1 MGSYKY
7 ISSSV
12 EFHQFLSLNHFQ
24 KLKRSL
30 FALLSLFLLL
40 LLACHGTSI
49 FLLDLPLFAKAPSD
63 ISPENVAG
71 KSRKWEYSTS
81 VKLSS
86 SLIYAIKEENPVP
99 KLKKESPLLH
109 KSRNL
114 VSLSDNPLGSVSR
127 TQRGNVWNVVKILSA
142 KKNSK
147 RFSTRVKKFS
157 SERSCKFRFFMTWI
171 SSLDSFGDRE
181 LFVVEALFKS
191 HLNGCLIIVS
201 NSLDSIRGKHILRPF
216 VDKGF
221 RVTAISP
228 DFGYLFED
236 TVAESWINR
245 LRRGNVNTGE
255 ISLGQN
261 LSNLLRLG
269 LLYKF
274 GGIYIDTDVVVLKS
288 FKKLRNVI
296 GAQTIDVETRNWSR
310 LNNAVMIFDKGHPL
324 LYKFIEE
331 FALTFDGNKWGHNGP
346 YLVSRVVSRVTG
358 RPGYNFTVLPPIAF
372 YPVDWSR
379 IGGFFQRPGGYETD
393 SIWLD
398 AKLKH
403 IHRQSYAMHLWNKQ
417 SRGLKVEEGS
427 IIKQIMSKNCVF
439 CKDIVTVE

>member
-1 MGSYKY
+1 MGSFKN
-7 ISSSV
+7 ISSSIQ
-12 EFHQFLSLNHFQ
+12 FQHFLSLNQLQ
-24 KLKRSL
+24 KLKRSV
-30 FALLSLFLLL
+30 FALLSLLLLL
-40 LLACHGTSI
+40 LLACHGSSI
-49 FLLDLPLFAKAPSD
+49 FLLDIPLPAKTSSNTLPG
-63 ISPENVAG
+63 NVAG

-99 KLKKESPLLH
+99 KLKKELPLLH
-109 KSRNL
+109 RNL
-114 VSLSDNPLGSVSR
+114 VSLSDNHLETVSR
-127 TQRGNVWNVVKILSA
+127 TQRRSVWNVIKILSA

-147 RFSTRVKKFS
+147 RFSNKVKKFFG
-157 SERSCKFRFFMTWI
+157 ERSCKFRFFMTWI
-171 SSLDSFGDRE
+171 SSFDLFGDRE

-191 HLNGCLIIVS
+191 HPNGCLIIVS
-201 NSLDSIRGKHILRPF
+201 NSLDSIRGKRILRPF
-216 VDKGF
+216 VNKGF
-221 RVTAISP
+221 WVTAISP
-228 DFGYLFED
+228 DFSYLFEN
-236 TVAESWINR
+236 TVAEPWLNQ
-245 LRRGNVNTGE
+245 LRGGNVNPGE

-269 LLYKF
+269 LLYRF

-288 FKKLRNVI
+288 FEKLRNVI

-372 YPVDWSR
+372 YPVDWTR
-379 IGGFFQRPGGYETD
+379 IGGFFQRPRYEID
-393 SIWLD
+393 LIWLE
-398 AKLKH
+398 AKLRH

-427 IIKQIMSKNCVF
+427 IIKQIMSENCVF
-439 CKDIVTVE
+439 CNDIVPMHKK

>member
-1 MGSYKY
+1 MGSSEN
-7 ISSSV
+7 ISSSNQ
-12 EFHQFLSLNHFQ
+12 FHHFLSIDHFQ

-40 LLACHGTSI
+40 LLTCHCTSI
-49 FLLDLPLFAKAPSD
+49 FLLDLPLPAKTPLD

-71 KSRKWEYSTS
+71 KSRKGDYSTS
-81 VKLSS
+81 IKLSS
-86 SLIYAIKEENPVP
+86 SLIYAIKEDIPIP

-114 VSLSDNPLGSVSR
+114 VSLSDNHLEIESR
-127 TQRGNVWNVVKILSA
+127 RQREIVWNVIKVLSA

-147 RFSTRVKKFS
+147 RFSNKVKKFLGQ
-157 SERSCKFRFFMTWI
+157 RSCKFRFFMTWI

-191 HLNGCLIIVS
+191 HPDGCLVIVS
-201 NSLDSIRGKHILRPF
+201 NSLDSIRGKHILRHF

-221 RVTAISP
+221 QVTAISP
-228 DFGYLFED
+228 DFSYLFED

-296 GAQTIDVETRNWSR
+296 GAQSIDVETRNWSR

-346 YLVSRVVSRVTG
+346 YLVSRVVSRITG

-379 IGGFFQRPGGYETD
+379 IGGFFQRPGYETD

-398 AKLKH
+398 AKLRH
-403 IHRQSYAMHLWNKQ
+403 IYRQSYAMHLWNKQ

-427 IIKQIMSKNCVF
+427 IIKQIISENCVF
-439 CKDIVTVE
+439 CNDMVTVE

>member
-1 MGSYKY
+1 MGSSKS
-7 ISSSV
+7 IFSSIQ
-12 EFHQFLSLNHFQ
+12 FHHFLSLNQFQ
-24 KLKRSL
+24 KLKRSIY
-30 FALLSLFLLL
+30 ALLSLFLLL
-40 LLACHGTSI
+40 LLACHVTSI
-49 FLLDLPLFAKAPSD
+49 FLLNLPLTAKTPSGT
-63 ISPENVAG
+63 SPENAAG
-71 KSRKWEYSTS
+71 KSRKWEYSNS
-81 VKLSS
+81 VKLTSFMV
-86 SLIYAIKEENPVP
+86 YAIKEENPVS
-99 KLKKESPLLH
+99 KLQKEPPLLH

-114 VSLSDNPLGSVSR
+114 VSLSENHTEAVSR
-127 TQRGNVWNVVKILSA
+127 TQGGNVWNVVKILSA
-142 KKNSK
+142 RKNPK
-147 RFSTRVKKFS
+147 RFSNKVKKFFG
-157 SERSCKFRFFMTWI
+157 ERSCKFRFFMTWI
-171 SSLDSFGDRE
+171 SSFDSFGNRE
-181 LFVVEALFKS
+181 LFAVEALFKS
-191 HLNGCLIIVS
+191 HPNGCLIIVS

-221 RVTAISP
+221 WVTAISP
-228 DFGYLFED
+228 DFSYLFEN
-236 TVAESWINR
+236 TVAESWISR
-245 LRRGNVNTGE
+245 LRRGNMNTGE

-274 GGIYIDTDVVVLKS
+274 GGIYIDTDIVVLKS

-379 IGGFFQRPGGYETD
+379 IGEFFQRRRYD
-393 SIWLD
+393 SNSTWLD
-398 AKLKH
+398 AKVRH
-403 IHRQSYAMHLWNKQ
+403 IHKQSYAMHLWNKQ

-427 IIKQIMSKNCVF
+427 IIKQIMSENCVF
-439 CKDIVTVE
+439 CNDIVRVE

>member
-1 MGSYKY
+1 M
-7 ISSSV
+7 V
-12 EFHQFLSLNHFQ
+12 
-24 KLKRSL
+24 
-30 FALLSLFLLL
+30 
-40 LLACHGTSI
+40 
-49 FLLDLPLFAKAPSD
+49 
-63 ISPENVAG
+63 
-71 KSRKWEYSTS
+71 
-81 VKLSS
+81 
-86 SLIYAIKEENPVP
+86 YAIKEENPVS
-99 KLKKESPLLH
+99 KLQKEPPLLH

-114 VSLSDNPLGSVSR
+114 VSLSENHTEAVSR
-127 TQRGNVWNVVKILSA
+127 TQGGNVWNVVKILSA
-142 KKNSK
+142 RKNPK
-147 RFSTRVKKFS
+147 RFSNKVKKFFG
-157 SERSCKFRFFMTWI
+157 ERSCKFRFFMTWI
-171 SSLDSFGDRE
+171 SSFDSFGNRE
-181 LFVVEALFKS
+181 LFAVEALFKS
-191 HLNGCLIIVS
+191 HPNGCLIIVS

-221 RVTAISP
+221 WVTAISP
-228 DFGYLFED
+228 DFSYLFEN
-236 TVAESWINR
+236 TVAESWISR
-245 LRRGNVNTGE
+245 LRRGNMNTGE

-274 GGIYIDTDVVVLKS
+274 GGIYIDTDIVVLKS

-379 IGGFFQRPGGYETD
+379 IGEFFQRRRYD
-393 SIWLD
+393 SNSTWLD
-398 AKLKH
+398 AKVRH
-403 IHRQSYAMHLWNKQ
+403 IHKQSYAMHLWNKQ

-427 IIKQIMSKNCVF
+427 IIKQIMSENCVF
-439 CKDIVTVE
+439 CNDIVRVE

>member
-1 MGSYKY
+1 MGSSKNL
-7 ISSSV
+7 SSSV
-12 EFHQFLSLNHFQ
+12 QFHHILSLNQFQ
-24 KLKRSL
+24 KSKRSL
-30 FALLSLFLLL
+30 FVLLSLFLIL

-49 FLLDLPLFAKAPSD
+49 FLLDLPLLAKTPSD
-63 ISPENVAG
+63 TSPENAAG

-86 SLIYAIKEENPVP
+86 SLISAIKEENPV
-99 KLKKESPLLH
+99 LKSEKELPLLH

-114 VSLSDNPLGSVSR
+114 VSLSDNSLETVSR
-127 TQRGNVWNVVKILSA
+127 TQKGKVIKILNS
-142 KKNSK
+142 KKNPK
-147 RFSTRVKKFS
+147 RFSGQVKKFFG
-157 SERSCKFRFFMTWI
+157 ERSCKFRFFMTWI
-171 SSLDSFGDRE
+171 SSVDSFSDRE

-191 HLNGCLIIVS
+191 HPNGCLIIVS
-201 NSLDSIRGKHILRPF
+201 NSLDSVRGKYILRPF

-221 RVTAISP
+221 WVTAISP
-228 DFGYLFED
+228 DFTYLFEN

-245 LRRGNVNTGE
+245 LRRGNVNPGE

-296 GAQTIDVETRNWSR
+296 GAQTIDAVTRNWSR

-324 LYKFIEE
+324 LHKFIEE

-358 RPGYNFTVLPPIAF
+358 RPGYNFTVLPPMAF

-379 IGGFFQRPGGYETD
+379 IGGFFQRPRYETD

-398 AKLKH
+398 AKLRH
-403 IHRQSYAMHLWNKQ
+403 IHRQSYSMHLWNKQ
-417 SRGLKVEEGS
+417 SRGFKVEEGS
-427 IIKQIMSKNCVF
+427 IIRQIMSECCVF
-439 CKDIVTVE
+439 CKDVVTVK